1 MKNVDSVDQ
10 DQPAQNVQSDLNLH
24 CPQKLLLSSSVRKDL
39 TPEKQNDIL
48 GLLTNVHTY
57 RNMKPGFPSIT
68 QIVLFFCIFHIS
80 NVNPLPL
87 TPIFGSS
94 NSAANENMMS

>member
-10 DQPAQNVQSDLNLH
+10 DQTAQKVQSDLNLH

-68 QIVLFFCIFHIS
+68 QIVLFFFVS
-80 NVNPLPL
+80 STFQMLTLYLSRQFLALP
-87 TPIFGSS
+87 IQQR
-94 NSAANENMMS
+94 MKI